1 MGMSGQDDGPADG
14 SSAAK
19 AIVAHSIGEEYR
31 TIAQRF
37 PGCQFKRQELH
48 LAEGRHYDVLVI
60 DDPEGLE
67 HRIWFDISR
76 FFGKG

>member
-1 MGMSGQDDGPADG
+1 MTAWPTAVRGQGDRGTQ
-14 SSAAK
+14 
-19 AIVAHSIGEEYR
+19 HREEYR